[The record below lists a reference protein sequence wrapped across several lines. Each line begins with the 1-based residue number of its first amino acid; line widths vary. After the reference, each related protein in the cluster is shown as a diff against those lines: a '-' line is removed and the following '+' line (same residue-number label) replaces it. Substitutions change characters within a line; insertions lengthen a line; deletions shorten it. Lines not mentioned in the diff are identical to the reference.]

1 MCSNHEKSICDPHLQ
16 PVSFGKSFVAMSDV
30 TKFTQIAIFIALA
43 KEVI

>member
-1 MCSNHEKSICDPHLQ
+1 MCSNHEKSIYDPHLL
-16 PVSFGKSFVAMSDV
+16 PVSFGKSFVAMSEV